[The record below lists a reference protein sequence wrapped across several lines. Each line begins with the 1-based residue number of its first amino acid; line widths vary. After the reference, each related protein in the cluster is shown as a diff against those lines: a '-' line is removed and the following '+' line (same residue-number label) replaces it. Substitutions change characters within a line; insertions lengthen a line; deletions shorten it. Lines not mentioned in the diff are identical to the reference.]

1 MHARC
6 GRTRRSRRW
15 PWVEAWEDVAAGG
28 ELGEL
33 GGNGIC
39 RALPLLLLAKER
51 ARVSVASRK

>member
-1 MHARC
+1 M
-6 GRTRRSRRW
+6 
-15 PWVEAWEDVAAGG
+15 EAWEDVAVGG